1 MEAFFPV
8 HGSPQVGKGSE
19 NGMNILHFNTYLNG
33 GAAIAARRLHEKLV
47 RCNIA
52 SSFAHHPCAGSTGGA
67 TYRPL
72 FSPAGRLRELAYK
85 LMFKIPL
92 KPSPYYYLSNR
103 PKGCELFS
111 FPVTQYKSSFDPR
124 KLNADIINLNWIAE
138 WIDYPSFFASIPD
151 AFPIVWTLHDMNPFT
166 GGCHYSWEC
175 EKFKTGCHS
184 CFQLNEK
191 RSPRDISFRFSKIK
205 LAALRRK
212 NIHVVADSVWLE
224 SQARASRVFENVKSF
239 QTIHYGLD
247 MEIFKPKDKN
257 LCRQLL
263 DIPES
268 AMVICFGAANIDDRR
283 KGFALLKEALE
294 RVSSSHAVYCLLFGA
309 QGADLPLNAA
319 GQKYVG
325 SLSSVDLQTIVYS
338 AADVF
343 VIPSLYEAFGLTA
356 LEAMACGVPAVG
368 FNTGGIPDMIQ
379 PHKNGLLAAHGDARD
394 LAQEIMYMIDHPEER
409 VTMGS
414 NARKGV
420 TEHFSDDVQAEKYM
434 ELFKNLI

>member
-1 MEAFFPV
+1 
-8 HGSPQVGKGSE
+8 
-19 NGMNILHFNTYLNG
+19 MNIIHFNTYLSG

-52 SSFAHHPCAGSTGGA
+52 SSFAHKPCADSKGGA

-72 FSPAGRLRELAYK
+72 FPAGGLRELVYK

-92 KPSPYYYLSNR
+92 KPSPYYYFTNR
-103 PKGCELFS
+103 PKSHELFS
-111 FPVTQYKSSFDPR
+111 FPVTQYKSSFDPS

-191 RSPRDISFRFSKIK
+191 RNPKDLSFRFSKIK

-212 NIHVVADSVWLE
+212 NIHVVADSTWLE
-224 SQARASRVFENVKSF
+224 SQARASTIFENVKSF

-247 MEIFKPKDKN
+247 TEIFRPKDKS

-263 DIPES
+263 GIPES
-268 AMVICFGAANIDDRR
+268 AKVICFGAANIDDKR
-283 KGFALLKEALE
+283 KGFALLKQAIDRAAL
-294 RVSSSHAVYCLLFGA
+294 VYPVYCLLFGP
-309 QGADLPLNAA
+309 QSEEPLPNAA
-319 GQKYVG
+319 GYKSMG
-325 SLSSVDLQTIVYS
+325 PLSSVELQTIVYS
-338 AADVF
+338 AADIF
-343 VIPSLYEAFGLTA
+343 VIPSIFEAFGLTS
-356 LEAMACGVPAVG
+356 LEAMACGVPVVG
-368 FNTGGIPDMIQ
+368 FNTGGIPDMLI
-379 PHKNGLLAAHGDARD
+379 PHKNGLLASPADARD
-394 LAQEIMYMIDHPEER
+394 LADKIIYMFDHPSER
-409 VTMGS
+409 YEMGQ
-414 NARKGV
+414 NARNTV
-420 TEHFSDDVQAEKYM
+420 TENFSDSLQAEKYIR
-434 ELFKNLI
+434 LFETILAG

>member
-1 MEAFFPV
+1 
-8 HGSPQVGKGSE
+8 
-19 NGMNILHFNTYLNG
+19 
-33 GAAIAARRLHEKLV
+33 
-47 RCNIA
+47 
-52 SSFAHHPCAGSTGGA
+52 
-67 TYRPL
+67 
-72 FSPAGRLRELAYK
+72 
-85 LMFKIPL
+85 
-92 KPSPYYYLSNR
+92 
-103 PKGCELFS
+103 
-111 FPVTQYKSSFDPR
+111 
-124 KLNADIINLNWIAE
+124 
-138 WIDYPSFFASIPD
+138 
-151 AFPIVWTLHDMNPFT
+151 
-166 GGCHYSWEC
+166 
-175 EKFKTGCHS
+175 
-184 CFQLNEK
+184 
-191 RSPRDISFRFSKIK
+191 
-205 LAALRRK
+205 
-212 NIHVVADSVWLE
+212 
-224 SQARASRVFENVKSF
+224 
-239 QTIHYGLD
+239 
-247 MEIFKPKDKN
+247 
-257 LCRQLL
+257 
-263 DIPES
+263 
-268 AMVICFGAANIDDRR
+268 
-283 KGFALLKEALE
+283 
-294 RVSSSHAVYCLLFGA
+294 VYCLLFGA